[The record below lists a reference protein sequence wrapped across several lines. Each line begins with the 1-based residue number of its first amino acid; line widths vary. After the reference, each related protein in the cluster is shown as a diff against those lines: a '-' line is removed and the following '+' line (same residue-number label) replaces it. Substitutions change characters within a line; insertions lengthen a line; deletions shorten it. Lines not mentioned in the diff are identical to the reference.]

1 MKTSG
6 PEDGLV
12 VNDQVVGSTRAMLRR
27 RGIKTISLVGPPRS
41 GKTAL
46 LERTGSRLASHAQ
59 VGVLVGNP
67 AAGQKSTR
75 LGRLGICAFPLPGGE
90 LDAPCVHKAISM
102 LDLDQI
108 ELLLIEGSGDMQS
121 LSQRNHG
128 QDLCVSVFSVADGP
142 DQPKLFPHL
151 IAAADLV
158 LLTMVDLLPTTA
170 FDMQVFLDHVNKL
183 RADLPVI
190 QASALQRGGI
200 DLWLRWLETNWLG
213 GRWTDGG
220 RTESRVPPFADLEL

>member
-1 MKTSG
+1 MKTTG
-6 PEDGLV
+6 PEKEFV
-12 VNDQVVGSTRAMLRR
+12 VNDQIVGSTRAMLRR

-46 LERTGSRLASHAQ
+46 LERTGSRLASHAH
-59 VGVLVGNP
+59 VGVLVGSP

-75 LGRLGICAFPLPGGE
+75 LGRHGICALPLPGGE
-90 LDAPCVHKAISM
+90 LDAPGVHKAISM
-102 LDLDQI
+102 LNLDQI
-108 ELLLIEGSGDMQS
+108 ELLLIEGSGDMQTP
-121 LSQRNHG
+121 SQRNHG

-142 DQPKLFPHL
+142 DQPNSFPHL

-170 FDMQVFLDHVNKL
+170 FDLRAFLDNVNKL

-190 QASALQRGGI
+190 QASVLQRGGI

-213 GRWTDGG
+213 SRWTDA
-220 RTESRVPPFADLEL
+220 TAEPRVPPFADLSL

>member
-6 PEDGLV
+6 PEEEFV
-12 VNDQVVGSTRAMLRR
+12 VNDQIAGSTRAMLRR

-46 LERTGSRLASHAQ
+46 LERTGSRLARHAR
-59 VGVLVGNP
+59 VGVLVGSP

-75 LGRLGICAFPLPGGE
+75 LGRHGICALPLPGGE
-90 LDAPCVHKAISM
+90 LDAPGVHKAVSM

-108 ELLLIEGSGDMQS
+108 ELLLIEGSGDMQN

-142 DQPKLFPHL
+142 DQPNSFPHL

-158 LLTMVDLLPTTA
+158 LLTMVDLLPTTK
-170 FDMQVFLDHVNKL
+170 FDLPAFLDHVKKI

-190 QASALQRGGI
+190 QASVLRRNGI
-200 DLWLRWLETNWLG
+200 DLWLQWLETNWLG
-213 GRWTDGG
+213 GRWTDGAA
-220 RTESRVPPFADLEL
+220 ESRVPPFADLEL

>member
-1 MKTSG
+1 MKTSE
-6 PEDGLV
+6 PEVGLV
-12 VNDQVVGSTRAMLRR
+12 VNDQIVGSTRAMLRR

-75 LGRLGICAFPLPGGE
+75 LGRLGICALPLPGGE

-108 ELLLIEGSGDMQS
+108 ELLLIEGSGDMQN

-128 QDLCVSVFSVADGP
+128 QDFCVSVFSVADGP
-142 DQPKLFPHL
+142 DQPKSFPQL

-170 FDMQVFLDHVNKL
+170 FDLRAFLDQVNKL
-183 RADLPVI
+183 RPDLPVI
-190 QASALQRGGI
+190 QASVLQRHGI

-213 GRWTDGG
+213 SRWTDG
-220 RTESRVPPFADLEL
+220 TAEPPVPPFADLEL